1 MPFVRSTRDQLKAQA
16 EADIT
21 SALPAS
27 EALLRYSNLRT
38 LSIVQAGLANGQYG
52 YLDYIAR
59 QGVPFTAQFEA
70 LEGWAAMK
78 GVIRKPAT
86 AASGV
91 ARFTGNN
98 GTIVPAGT
106 PILRSD
112 GFGFA
117 AMQDTTVIG
126 GVASVPIVAST
137 AGSIGNTDAG
147 TGFSIVAG
155 VSGVSSVGAAYSAL
169 TGGADVE
176 KDDSLRS
183 RMLFAFANPPQGGSR
198 SDYERWAREVPG
210 VTRAW
215 AKPNGMGPS
224 TVVIYFMMD
233 DAQAAHGGYPQGA
246 NGVAADEPRDDAATG
261 DQLTVANAL
270 FVKQPA
276 TPLVYAV
283 APRANTINMTIAG
296 LGGASDSLKAA
307 IVAAIQGALF
317 LGGVPGG
324 KTNVSAIEAA
334 IAAVNGSA
342 GFVITNMTA
351 SAGVVTPGA
360 AGNIISNAGY
370 LPALGAVSWPA

>member
-1 MPFVRSTRDQLKAQA
+1 M
-16 EADIT
+16 
-21 SALPAS
+21 
-27 EALLRYSNLRT
+27 
-38 LSIVQAGLANGQYG
+38 ANGLYG

-78 GVIRKPAT
+78 GVTRKPAT

-91 ARFTGNN
+91 ARFTGTN
-98 GTIVPAGT
+98 GTTVPAAT

-112 GFGFA
+112 GFGFTA
-117 AMQDTTVIG
+117 AADAVVVG
-126 GVASVPIVAST
+126 GIVSVPIVAST
-137 AGSIGNTDAG
+137 AGSTGNTDAG

-155 VSGVSSVGAAYSAL
+155 VSGVASIGSAFGAV

-176 KDDSLRS
+176 DDDSLRS
-183 RMLFAFANPPQGGSR
+183 RMLFAFANPPQGGSK
-198 SDYERWAREVPG
+198 SDYERWAREVAG

-224 TVVIYFMMD
+224 TVVVYFMMD

-246 NGVAADEPRDDAATG
+246 NGVAAGEPRDTAATG

-307 IVAAIQGALF
+307 IIAAIQGALF

-334 IAAVNGSA
+334 VAAVNGSA
-342 GFVITNMTA
+342 GFVLTNITA
-351 SAGVVTPGA
+351 SAGTVTPGA
-360 AGNIISNAGY
+360 AGNIISYAGY
-370 LPALGAVSWPA
+370 LPALGAVTWAA